1 MLAVLAGNDL
11 LCSTDYRVQYQAV
24 LEAVESGRIPM
35 ETLDAAVLR
44 VLTWKQRLG
53 LLF

>member
-1 MLAVLAGNDL
+1 MRRE
-11 LCSTDYRVQYQAV
+11 SMPTMAV
-24 LEAVESGRIPM
+24 LEAVQSGRIPM

-44 VLTWKQRLG
+44 VLTWKQNLG